1 MVQLAVRRRGNTWF
15 AVAWADDAFVATAV
29 GTTQRGAA
37 AALRRCLPPGVAAH
51 PHGGASAF
59 LDGAIEMLTA
69 LEAGDERRKRY
80 RLSARFLSQPMFRIY
95 SVAAAIPLGF
105 VTTYGAVAR
114 AAGSEARA
122 VGRAMATNPLYPIV
136 PCHRVVGS
144 DLSLVGYGGKQ
155 DAGALGDKLARL
167 EAEAQG
173 AFAPMEVSA
182 VQPLAS
188 GGARELGSL
197 EVYPV
202 EWLLRAT
209 RQADER
215 RLARTEAEKERHR
228 LDALQ
233 LRLF

>member
-1 MVQLAVRRRGNTWF
+1 MVQLAVCRSGDVWF
-15 AVAWADDAFVATAV
+15 GIAWADEAFVATVV
-29 GTTQRGAA
+29 GATQREAA
-37 AALRRCLPPGVAAH
+37 SALRSCLPPGVTAE

-59 LDGAIEMLTA
+59 LDRAIEMLA
-69 LEAGDERRKRY
+69 AVESGNERHKQY
-80 RLSARFLSQPMFRIY
+80 QLSPHYLSEPMFRIY

-155 DAGALGDKLARL
+155 DAAALRDKFARL
-167 EAEAQG
+167 AAEARG
-173 AFAPMEVSA
+173 EFTPREISVAGSGSSA
-182 VQPLAS
+182 
-188 GGARELGSL
+188 GTEELGSL

-202 EWLLRAT
+202 EWLIRAT
-209 RQADER
+209 READER
-215 RLARTEAEKERHR
+215 RLARVEAEKERQR